1 MAFHEIKI
9 PHPISGEDLIN
20 ALHPDRLDYRKTGNN
35 SVN

>member
-1 MAFHEIKI
+1 MQLKY
-9 PHPISGEDLIN
+9 PILSQENLIN